1 MTKLTIKELYDQCK
15 VQSTLKVM
23 DAKTGYILCRN
34 FNPNKHLTIGELT
47 VSALWADISVSSQEF
62 SKFVTL
68 VLCVYAYKS
77 CVGKD
82 NSND

>member
-1 MTKLTIKELYDQCK
+1 MTVKELYNQCK

-34 FNPNKHLTIGELT
+34 FNPNKHLTIDELT
-47 VSALWADISVSSQEF
+47 VSALWADISVSGQEF
-62 SKFVTL
+62 SRYATP

-77 CVGKD
+77 CAGKED
-82 NSND
+82 NND